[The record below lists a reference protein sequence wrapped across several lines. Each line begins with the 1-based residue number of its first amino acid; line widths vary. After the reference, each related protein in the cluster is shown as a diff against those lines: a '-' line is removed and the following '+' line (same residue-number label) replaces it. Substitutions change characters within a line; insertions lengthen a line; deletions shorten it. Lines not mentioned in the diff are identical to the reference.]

1 MLAGV
6 QSVGMNYT
14 TLIAEAWATT
24 WRYRFLWVLGLLAG
38 ATGGTMGLGRTSLP
52 ELPSAADSFA
62 FLTQSWTVTALLVLA
77 AAGLAAVAVL
87 ARGGITQ
94 ATIDLQSGGSTSL
107 FQAWR
112 AGGRWFWRF
121 LGLLVL
127 LGLLVTAVLGA
138 VIGAT
143 ASLGAVGAVLGA
155 LILTLGVAA
164 SIVLAYAERAIVVHD
179 LRATEALSHAWRLFT
194 EHLSTSL
201 LTWVLS
207 LALALAIGGIAGSV
221 WVLFAGAAA
230 VVAVVMLAAI
240 ANAFFW
246 NLWTLVYLRLDPP
259 ITA

>member
-1 MLAGV
+1 MGR
-6 QSVGMNYT
+6 MNYT
-14 TLIAEAWATT
+14 TLMAEAWATT

-52 ELPSAADSFA
+52 ELPSAADFFVS
-62 FLTQSWTVTALLVLA
+62 LTQSWLIIGLFGGVAIVALILS
-77 AAGLAAVAVL
+77 VL

-94 ATIDLQSGGSTSL
+94 ATIDLQSGAPISPR
-107 FQAWR
+107 QAWR
-112 AGGRWFWRF
+112 AGARWFWRF
-121 LGLLVL
+121 LGMLVL
-127 LGLLVTAVLGA
+127 LGLLVSAVLGA

-143 ASLGAVGAVLGA
+143 ASLGAIGAVLGA
-155 LILTLGVAA
+155 VILTLGVIA

-179 LRATEALSHAWRLFT
+179 LRATAALSHAWRLFT

-207 LALALAIGGIAGSV
+207 LALAALVGAVAGSV

-230 VVAVVMLAAI
+230 IVAVVMLAAI
-240 ANAFFW
+240 ANTFFW